1 MLRDFIHRKPALTAI
16 ALFIS
21 VYAIVVMMMLVDGS
35 VQLLV
40 ILLFFNNDGSIR
52 EFGLAMTRRSI
63 VPIWLAAV
71 IIGIL
76 CYLGV
81 LSYIAGPT
89 YGNV

>member
-1 MLRDFIHRKPALTAI
+1 MHRKPALTAI
-16 ALFIS
+16 ALFLS
-21 VYAIVVMMMLVDGS
+21 VYAIVVTMRPS
-35 VQLLV
+35 
-40 ILLFFNNDGSIR
+40 LFFNNDGSIR

-63 VPIWLAAV
+63 VPIWLAAG

-81 LSYIAGPT
+81 LSYIAGPS

>member
-21 VYAIVVMMMLVDGS
+21 VYAIVVMMRPS
-35 VQLLV
+35 
-40 ILLFFNNDGSIR
+40 LFFNNDGSIR